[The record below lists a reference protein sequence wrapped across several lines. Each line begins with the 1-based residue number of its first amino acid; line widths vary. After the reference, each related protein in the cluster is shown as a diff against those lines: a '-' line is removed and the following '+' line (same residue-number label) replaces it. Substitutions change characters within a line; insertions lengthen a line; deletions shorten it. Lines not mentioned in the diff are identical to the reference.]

1 MAPSYTPP
9 LSSPLANP
17 GPRPAKGIFF
27 GPTACIPKQCIIIDL
42 TQARQCPHFT
52 SSASHQ
58 YRFTHKGMRLFAV
71 KGTNFHVSPILE
83 DEDDVSY

>member
-1 MAPSYTPP
+1 MTPSYTPP

-27 GPTACIPKQCIIIDL
+27 GPAACTPKQCIIIDL

-83 DEDDVSY
+83 DEDDESY